1 MSHNQAVG
9 ASHDEPKI
17 EGLQP
22 GAKLLRGQYEILRYL
37 SNGGFGITYLARD
50 SLERDVVI
58 KECFPGALC
67 RRNGD
72 LVEPGDPAHKE
83 DLRAIIDLFIQE
95 ARNHARL
102 VHPNIVDVH
111 QVFEDNNTAYI
122 AMDLIRGCDLLDYV
136 ENPENDAGPD
146 FIVQVTEKMLS
157 AVSFIHQSGMLHRDI
172 SPDNILIDEN
182 GDPVLIDFGA
192 AREQAANKSAAL
204 LTLRVIKDGYS
215 PHEFY
220 VRGADQGPSSDLYVL
235 AATLYHAISGERP
248 IDGQSRLNAF
258 NNGQDDPY
266 TPLTGRFPGYPDG
279 FLEAIDKAMEV
290 HTTDRLQSALDWLR
304 MFRGPGVMFDT
315 FAYRPVSVIVAMDRE
330 DEEAEKAR
338 IKAESE
344 NAEAVVTAL
353 LAGNADIALGGEAKQ
368 DDELEQLSG
377 KDETPVAVDTVVQSG
392 SSGSGKL
399 VTGII
404 LIAIALAAGGY
415 FVMSQNGAG
424 TGSER
429 AVESVQPAAQVAET
443 DALAEPPVSDQ
454 ETSTTP
460 TTDPISEQPVEQA
473 LVETAEPAA
482 TEAATADPEAASP
495 ALQATEATVAPE
507 SASAEP
513 QPESAAET
521 SEPQVTTDAQ
531 IADVAADAPVADI
544 ATDTQAADAG
554 SGNAPDSA
562 TTAEEQASDDV
573 AGTTQPPVAPTAT
586 PVEQQV
592 AFAHWD
598 VEIPFETARRRAS
611 TGNLISVTG
620 VDPDSD
626 LSVIGDWIEKGTSIF
641 TLNGEPVRSD
651 ASLGAQVLDN
661 FNLDPDGYVR
671 VAARYR
677 SLGETRAQNGLL
689 ALPAV
694 RSVGLAN
701 GYGFSVAGAGNDTWQ
716 TVVTAVPADSADG
729 LQMGDVVLREAQSGL
744 DLNGSESLDA
754 VMAGLVADSQ
764 PQARFDVLRNGAE
777 VAVTMQLAQ
786 E

>member
-9 ASHDEPKI
+9 ASHDEPHI
-17 EGLQP
+17 EGLEP
-22 GAKLLRGQYEILRYL
+22 GAKLLRGQYEILRFL

-72 LVEPGDPAHKE
+72 LVEPNDPALKE

-111 QVFEDNNTAYI
+111 QVFEDNDTAYI

-136 ENPENDAGPD
+136 ENPDTESGPD

-220 VRGADQGPSSDLYVL
+220 VRGAEQDPSSDLYVL

-248 IDGQSRLNAF
+248 VDGQSRLSAF

-266 TPLTGRFPGYPDG
+266 EPLTGRFEGYPEG

-290 HTTDRLQSALDWLR
+290 HATDRLQTALDWLR

-315 FAYRPVSVIVAMDRE
+315 FAYRPVSVIVGMDRK
-330 DEEAEKAR
+330 DKEEEKER
-338 IKAESE
+338 IKAETE

-353 LAGNADIALGGEAKQ
+353 LAGNSDIALGNEDKKE
-368 DDELEQLSG
+368 DELAKFTSKE
-377 KDETPVAVDTVVQSG
+377 DAPVAVDTVVQSG
-392 SSGSGKL
+392 SGGNGKL
-399 VTGII
+399 LAGVAVVA
-404 LIAIALAAGGY
+404 LAIAAGGY
-415 FVMSQNGAG
+415 FVVSGGDKAPE
-424 TGSER
+424 TTATAS
-429 AVESVQPAAQVAET
+429 VAEPET
-443 DALAEPPVSDQ
+443 QAEETAVVAPETTAEPSVE
-454 ETSTTP
+454 ETS
-460 TTDPISEQPVEQA
+460 EAPVEQA
-473 LVETAEPAA
+473 TSVPAEPAA
-482 TEAATADPEAASP
+482 TEAAAAEPNTDVAEEVTAAADATGTEVVTVEPEASA
-495 ALQATEATVAPE
+495 EV

-513 QPESAAET
+513 TVPGVLAE
-521 SEPQVTTDAQ
+521 D
-531 IADVAADAPVADI
+531 
-544 ATDTQAADAG
+544 
-554 SGNAPDSA
+554 
-562 TTAEEQASDDV
+562 
-573 AGTTQPPVAPTAT
+573 
-586 PVEQQV
+586 QV

-598 VEIPFETARRRAS
+598 VDIPFSVSRRRA
-611 TGNLISVTG
+611 VTG
-620 VDPDSD
+620 DTFAVTAVNPGQDM
-626 LSVIGDWIEKGTSIF
+626 SVIGDWIQRGATMF
-641 TLNGEPVRSD
+641 TLNGDQIRSD
-651 ASLGAQVLDN
+651 ASFAGQVLDG
-661 FNLDPDGYVR
+661 FNVDPDGYIR

-677 SLGETRAQNGLL
+677 LRGETRVQNGLM
-689 ALPAV
+689 ALPAIRALGLQNGYEFTV
-694 RSVGLAN
+694 RSD
-701 GYGFSVAGAGNDTWQ
+701 GADGWQ
-716 TVVTAVPADSADG
+716 TVVSNVPSDAAGDLSD
-729 LQMGDVVLREAQSGL
+729 GDVLLSEAQTATN
-744 DLNGSESLDA
+744 LNTAESLDETLA
-754 VMAGLVADSQ
+754 ALVSENK
-764 PQARFDVLRNGAE
+764 PIARFTVLRGGVETA
-777 VAVTMQLAQ
+777 ATMQLAQ